1 MNDLTDR
8 IDVSL
13 RKGRP
18 IDDEVRPWLAT
29 LAALDPLAQVPPR
42 APEAMAKG
50 LAAFL
55 NEARSVPVSSAPP
68 TRLPD
73 WKHILFRKEM
83 TPMNVLATIAL
94 MLTLTFS
101 GAGVTA
107 YAAQSSQPDEPLYGV
122 KLATEDLRLGLS
134 QDPQERLVLAL
145 NLVQVRTQE
154 MAQLVQANRAVPV
167 ELQTRL
173 QSHVNTALEAASEL
187 GDAALATASV
197 QIRERSQ
204 AQLQA
209 IAQLRA
215 LAPSDQN
222 LSGVEAALTRLQT
235 MAQIGADD
243 PGQFRQHVR
252 AGQLPAPTPT
262 EAASSA
268 APATS
273 QPTSTPLG
281 AGHSYGP
288 GDGTCQDGLVVCT
301 PEQDGNSYGDGP
313 RNPNV
318 TPGAGPLVTQS
329 TVDAGGYG
337 PGPSNGGS
345 NGNGQGGQP
354 QVTPNPTQVT
364 DPGGYGP
371 GPQATATPLTNTD
384 PVATSAPQT
393 SCTPEQDGNSYGTGP
408 GNASVTP
415 SGDHNVGPTAQPGNG
430 RP

>member
-1 MNDLTDR
+1 MNNLTDR

-13 RKGRP
+13 RRGRP
-18 IDDEVRPWLAT
+18 IDDEVRPLLAT
-29 LAALDPLAQVPPR
+29 LAALDPLAQAPSR
-42 APEAMAKG
+42 APGAMANG

-55 NEARSVPVSSAPP
+55 SEARSVPVSSALP

-73 WKHILFRKEM
+73 WKHILFPKEM

-94 MLTLTFS
+94 VLTLTFS

-134 QDPQERLVLAL
+134 QDPQERLALAL

-187 GDAALATASV
+187 GDAALETASA
-197 QIRERSQ
+197 QIRESSQ

-209 IAQLRA
+209 IIQMRA
-215 LAPSDQN
+215 VAPEDQN

-235 MAQIGADD
+235 MAQLGTDD

-252 AGQLPAPTPT
+252 AGQLPAATPT
-262 EAASSA
+262 EAPSSA
-268 APATS
+268 APSTS
-273 QPTSTPLG
+273 QPTSTPLDT
-281 AGHSYGP
+281 GHSYGP
-288 GDGTCQDGLVVCT
+288 GDGTCQDGTALCT

-313 RNPNV
+313 RNPSV
-318 TPGAGPLVTQS
+318 TPGVGLLATQA
-329 TVDAGGYG
+329 TVNADGYG
-337 PGPSNGGS
+337 PGSSDGGA

-354 QVTPNPTQVT
+354 QVTPEPTQAN
-364 DPGGYGP
+364 PGGYGP
-371 GPQATATPLTNTD
+371 GPQVTATPQANTD
-384 PVATSAPQT
+384 PVATLMPQA
-393 SCTPEQDGNSYGTGP
+393 SCTPEQDGNSYGLGP
-408 GNASVTP
+408 GNESVTP
-415 SGDHNVGPTAQPGNG
+415 SGDHNGGATAQPGNG